1 MGQAIARRVIDAQ
14 QQGYPVGQFDELLI
28 VEMMARYTTLVGRTL
43 RELALRERF
52 GVNVLG
58 LWQRSVFQAAQPDL
72 PIAEN
77 AILVIAG
84 TQAQIA
90 QYTAH
95 VSKLQPISSPVVIVG
110 AGRVG
115 RAAARALAA
124 RGLDYRIVE
133 KAPERV
139 REPDKYVLGD
149 AAELEVLERAGI
161 RETSVA
167 IITTH
172 DDDLNIYL
180 TIYCRRLRPEAQII
194 SRANLERN
202 VATLYRAGADFV
214 LSYAS
219 MCANAIINA
228 IGRDNILMV
237 AEGLDIFEVEIP
249 KALVGKSVVE
259 CDLRNRTGC
268 ALVGIHRNG
277 QVQVISDPR
286 QPLPSEGKLILV
298 GDAEAEKHFLKL
310 YKHNGKR

>member
-1 MGQAIARRVIDAQ
+1 
-14 QQGYPVGQFDELLI
+14 
-28 VEMMARYTTLVGRTL
+28 
-43 RELALRERF
+43 
-52 GVNVLG
+52 
-58 LWQRSVFQAAQPDL
+58 
-72 PIAEN
+72 
-77 AILVIAG
+77 
-84 TQAQIA
+84 
-90 QYTAH
+90 
-95 VSKLQPISSPVVIVG
+95 
-110 AGRVG
+110 
-115 RAAARALAA
+115 LAA
-124 RGLDYRIVE
+124 RGLDYRVVE

-139 REPDKYVLGD
+139 YEPDKYVLGD

-202 VATLYRAGADFV
+202 VATLHRAGADFV

-219 MCANAIINA
+219 MGASAIINV

-249 KALVGKSVVE
+249 EALIGKRVAE

-268 ALVGIHRNG
+268 TLIGIHRNG
-277 QVQVISDPR
+277 QVQIISDPR
-286 QPLPSEGKLILV
+286 QPLPSEGKIILI
-298 GDAEAEKHFLKL
+298 GDSESEKRFLKR